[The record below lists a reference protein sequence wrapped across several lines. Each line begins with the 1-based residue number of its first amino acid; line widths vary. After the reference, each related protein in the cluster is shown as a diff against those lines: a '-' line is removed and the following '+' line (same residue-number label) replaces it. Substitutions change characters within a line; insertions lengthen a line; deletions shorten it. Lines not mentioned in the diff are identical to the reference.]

1 MNNDYGNTLLKHCGE
16 PEIPS
21 PAVRTTIT
29 DAICAGE
36 LTQEIESLRRQ
47 NAALEEANKALG
59 YRVVALTNELRERDQ
74 KIIDL
79 HEPLAGRE
87 FE

>member
-1 MNNDYGNTLLKHCGE
+1 MTHDIGNTLLKHCGE

-47 NAALEEANKALG
+47 NAALEEANQAL
-59 YRVVALTNELRERDQ
+59 ANERDRYRSQ
-74 KIIDL
+74 CHRDRKSVV
-79 HEPLAGRE
+79 
-87 FE
+87 

>member
-21 PAVRTTIT
+21 PAVRTILT

-36 LTQEIESLRRQ
+36 MAREIEALRQQ
-47 NAALEEANKALG
+47 NAALEEANHAL
-59 YRVVALTNELRERDQ
+59 ANERDHYRSECRRLE
-74 KIIDL
+74 DR
-79 HEPLAGRE
+79 LAGRC